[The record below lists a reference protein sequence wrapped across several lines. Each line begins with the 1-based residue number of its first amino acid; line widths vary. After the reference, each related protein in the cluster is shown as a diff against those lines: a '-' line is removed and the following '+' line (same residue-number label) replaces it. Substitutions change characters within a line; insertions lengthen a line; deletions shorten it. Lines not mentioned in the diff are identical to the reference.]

1 MSLQKTLSDLL
12 AAKLL
17 YAYHSNN
24 KINNEKFI
32 LSLKGLPVLS
42 IGLKLYL
49 YIIFSIS
56 YMPGFTFM
64 HS

>member
-1 MSLQKTLSDLL
+1 MSLEKTLSDIL
-12 AAKLL
+12 AGKLL
-17 YAYHSNN
+17 YVYHSNN
-24 KINNEKFI
+24 KTNNEKFI

-49 YIIFSIS
+49 YTNFSIS